1 MSTATTTSQ
10 LEQVKENYQINELL
24 MEKQKITNLNYLR
37 AIMILGVLLVLLL
50 LFYLYTGYLSKRIA
64 LAEKEAIKAAELSHA
79 DNLAK
84 ERLKLEISHD
94 IRTPL
99 NAVVGFAEILADAD
113 NLDEESKSAYNK
125 IVQENAT
132 QLLDYVNNILE
143 LSRFESGKIKYVEG
157 SCDFIGLF
165 RAVIEEADKTGRTVC
180 MQSCIPIWRNRWSE
194 QIRHV
199 YFLCLKV

>member
-1 MSTATTTSQ
+1 MSIATTTSQ

-37 AIMILGVLLVLLL
+37 AIMILGVLLVLML

-64 LAEKEAIKAAELSHA
+64 LAEKEAIKAAELSHT

-143 LSRFESGKIKYVEG
+143 LSRLESGKNKI
-157 SCDFIGLF
+157 C
-165 RAVIEEADKTGRTVC
+165 GR
-180 MQSCIPIWRNRWSE
+180 Q
-194 QIRHV
+194 
-199 YFLCLKV
+199 L

>member
-1 MSTATTTSQ
+1 MSIATTTSQ

-37 AIMILGVLLVLLL
+37 AIMILGVLLVLML

-64 LAEKEAIKAAELSHA
+64 LAEKEAIKAAELSHT

-143 LSRFESGKIKYVEG
+143 LSRLESGK
-157 SCDFIGLF
+157 
-165 RAVIEEADKTGRTVC
+165 
-180 MQSCIPIWRNRWSE
+180 
-194 QIRHV
+194 
-199 YFLCLKV
+199 

>member
-1 MSTATTTSQ
+1 MILRDKGDWNEGIHTLKFLLHKQDSLSTATTTSQ

-37 AIMILGVLLVLLL
+37 AIMILGVLLVLML

-99 NAVVGFAEILADAD
+99 NAVVGLPKFWLMRIIWMKKV
-113 NLDEESKSAYNK
+113 NLL
-125 IVQENAT
+125 I
-132 QLLDYVNNILE
+132 I
-143 LSRFESGKIKYVEG
+143 R
-157 SCDFIGLF
+157 LF
-165 RAVIEEADKTGRTVC
+165 RRMLHSYWT
-180 MQSCIPIWRNRWSE
+180 M
-194 QIRHV
+194 
-199 YFLCLKV
+199 

>member
-1 MSTATTTSQ
+1 
-10 LEQVKENYQINELL
+10 

-113 NLDEESKSAYNK
+113 NL
-125 IVQENAT
+125 
-132 QLLDYVNNILE
+132 
-143 LSRFESGKIKYVEG
+143 
-157 SCDFIGLF
+157 F
-165 RAVIEEADKTGRTVC
+165 RRMLHSYWT
-180 MQSCIPIWRNRWSE
+180 M
-194 QIRHV
+194 
-199 YFLCLKV
+199 